1 MSAALDALTS
11 APQPLTARKSV
22 VSSSPAFELPPPGN
36 FAVPNSAPRLQSPS
50 TLNPSPNVSVGNL
63 LSPPANAGESG
74 SQPLPVS
81 GGIPPATDVSTYASG
96 LWQNQNSY
104 NYSTPSQTWSQS
116 AAGLYP
122 PPTRGSLSPTTLS
135 RSNVNAP
142 TTEPMAQT
150 FDLHP
155 PSHMQPSSIPPSSGS
170 TIHSVVPQPVP
181 SHVMTPH
188 PLISTHGVPG
198 ANPSS
203 PNMTDSGAKSNPNPM
218 FGTSQPGNSS
228 GSYQLP
234 PSYTGAPSVSHSGL
248 GIQASRVPA
257 NPAQSPSVQQPQV
270 GYPRPPWPSYSLPA
284 MAGPVMT
291 NIHNPGGQMSIVGNL
306 HSGFGPMFNSGHLA
320 SMQQMYSGHA
330 GYHGGHGQSTP
341 ANDRPYKCDQCPQSF
356 NRNHDLKRHKR
367 IHLSVKPFPC
377 THCDKTFSRKDA
389 LKVGFLLRLGDGEQ
403 SRTDNLYRGIYS
415 SRAVERT
422 HKKATRLPRMT
433 IIPQRWILTAERLVR
448 SVTGSLDCGD
458 IGFLFLFFCFC
469 FAFCH
474 LFPLRQG
481 GNGLSHCQSLPSYSL
496 KSLA

>member
-36 FAVPNSAPRLQSPS
+36 FSVPNSAPRLQTPS
-50 TLNPSPNVSVGNL
+50 TLNPAPSVSVGNL
-63 LSPPANAGESG
+63 LSPPANAGEAG
-74 SQPLPVS
+74 SQSLPVS
-81 GGIPPATDVSTYASG
+81 GGIPPATDVSSYASG

-116 AAGLYP
+116 TAGLYP

-135 RSNVNAP
+135 RPNANAPP
-142 TTEPMAQT
+142 TTEAMTQT

-155 PSHMQPSSIPPSSGS
+155 PSHMQPSSIPASSGS

-188 PLISTHGVPG
+188 TLIGTHGVPG
-198 ANPSS
+198 TNPSS
-203 PNMTDSGAKSNPNPM
+203 PNMADPSGKSNINPM
-218 FGTSQPGNSS
+218 FGTSQAGHTS
-228 GSYQLP
+228 GSYQFP
-234 PSYTGAPSVSHSGL
+234 PSYAGAPSVTHGSM
-248 GIQASRVPA
+248 GIQPSRVPA
-257 NPAQSPSVQQPQV
+257 NPGQSPSLQQPQL

-306 HSGFGPMFNSGHLA
+306 HSGFGPMFNSGQLA

-330 GYHGGHGQSTP
+330 GYPGGHAQSTP

-377 THCDKTFSRKDA
+377 NHCDKTFSRKDA
-389 LKVGFLLRLGDGEQ
+389 LKVSVPSSFRRL
-403 SRTDNLYRGIYS
+403 S
-415 SRAVERT
+415 S
-422 HKKATRLPRMT
+422 
-433 IIPQRWILTAERLVR
+433 
-448 SVTGSLDCGD
+448 S
-458 IGFLFLFFCFC
+458 
-469 FAFCH
+469 
-474 LFPLRQG
+474 
-481 GNGLSHCQSLPSYSL
+481 
-496 KSLA
+496 

>member
-155 PSHMQPSSIPPSSGS
+155 PSHMQPSSTPPLLGLDDSLRS
-170 TIHSVVPQPVP
+170 TAACPIACYDATSPYQ
-181 SHVMTPH
+181 H
-188 PLISTHGVPG
+188 PWCAWS
-198 ANPSS
+198 
-203 PNMTDSGAKSNPNPM
+203 
-218 FGTSQPGNSS
+218 
-228 GSYQLP
+228 
-234 PSYTGAPSVSHSGL
+234 
-248 GIQASRVPA
+248 
-257 NPAQSPSVQQPQV
+257 
-270 GYPRPPWPSYSLPA
+270 
-284 MAGPVMT
+284 
-291 NIHNPGGQMSIVGNL
+291 
-306 HSGFGPMFNSGHLA
+306 
-320 SMQQMYSGHA
+320 
-330 GYHGGHGQSTP
+330 
-341 ANDRPYKCDQCPQSF
+341 
-356 NRNHDLKRHKR
+356 
-367 IHLSVKPFPC
+367 
-377 THCDKTFSRKDA
+377 
-389 LKVGFLLRLGDGEQ
+389 
-403 SRTDNLYRGIYS
+403 
-415 SRAVERT
+415 
-422 HKKATRLPRMT
+422 
-433 IIPQRWILTAERLVR
+433 
-448 SVTGSLDCGD
+448 
-458 IGFLFLFFCFC
+458 
-469 FAFCH
+469 
-474 LFPLRQG
+474 
-481 GNGLSHCQSLPSYSL
+481 
-496 KSLA
+496 KSLLSEYDRLRCKIES